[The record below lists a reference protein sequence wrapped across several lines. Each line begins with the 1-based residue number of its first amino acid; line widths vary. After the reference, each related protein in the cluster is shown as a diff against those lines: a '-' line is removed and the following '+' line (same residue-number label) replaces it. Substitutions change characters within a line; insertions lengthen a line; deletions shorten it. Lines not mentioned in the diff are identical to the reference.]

1 MRRDGGR
8 DRVSVDSVAFEI
20 DTPAAVFGPDAV
32 APRQSDRVVFGLDG
46 IHFIALLLRA
56 AVLELLTLG
65 LYRFWLTNDIRRFL
79 WSHTSLEG
87 ERLEYAGHGHEL
99 FSGFLGA
106 FAILVV
112 LSACIY
118 GPSQL
123 LDAAWVRYATVPLFF
138 FLRQV
143 ATYQARR
150 YRLSRTLWRGTRFWM
165 DGSAFSF
172 AARAI
177 LWDIAVLLSLGLAWP
192 WRVAAL
198 ERYQLGNSGYGVMPG
213 RFEGEGAILFRRVAW
228 IWVVMMI
235 PLGCLAYLAIT
246 TGVALDWSTDV
257 SNETLVAAI
266 FGPRS
271 HIVPLIAVLLSP
283 FVALTL
289 FALYSAAALRWWV
302 DGIRFGAVEPRC
314 SVRSSAMFGLF
325 LKGGVVFTFATLCL
339 AVLGLAAGLVALTI
353 SKISILDTTSMD
365 AALSALNDNHP
376 YAVLALLA
384 GGYVVIVLTLG
395 AVSRFFFDYAL
406 WRVVLPTVSFKNLE
420 AAEDIAAKGKPA
432 NALGEGL
439 LGLLRIGGL

>member
-1 MRRDGGR
+1 M
-8 DRVSVDSVAFEI
+8 SVDSNAFEM
-20 DTPAAVFGPDAV
+20 DPPAVVIGPDAV

-56 AVLELLTLG
+56 AVLELMTLG

-87 ERLEYAGHGHEL
+87 ERLEYSGHGHEL
-99 FSGFLGA
+99 FAGFLGA
-106 FAILVV
+106 FAILVA

-123 LDAAWVRYATVPLFF
+123 LDAAWLRYATIPLFF

-165 DGSAFSF
+165 DGSALGF
-172 AARAI
+172 AARAV
-177 LWDIAVLLSLGLAWP
+177 LWDAVVLLTLGLAWP

-198 ERYQLGNSGYGVMPG
+198 ERYQLGHSGYGVLPG
-213 RFEGEGAILFRRVAW
+213 RFDGEGSGLFRRVAW
-228 IWVVMMI
+228 MWIVMMI
-235 PLGCLAYLAIT
+235 PVGCLAYLAMT
-246 TGVALDWSTDV
+246 TAATLDWSPDA
-257 SNETLVAAI
+257 SNEDLLSAI
-266 FGPRS
+266 LGPRS

-289 FALYSAAALRWWV
+289 FALYNAESWRWWV
-302 DGIRFGAVEPRC
+302 NGIRFGDVEPHCALSR
-314 SVRSSAMFGLF
+314 SAMFGLY
-325 LKGGVVFTFATLCL
+325 LKAGVVFTFAALCVT
-339 AVLGLAAGLVALTI
+339 VLGVTAGLVALTI
-353 SKISILDTTSMD
+353 SKISILDTASME
-365 AALSALNDNHP
+365 AALGALNDNHP

-384 GGYVVIVLTLG
+384 GGYIVIVLTFG

-406 WRVVLPTVSFKNLE
+406 WRVVLPTLSFKHLA
-420 AAEDIAAKGKPA
+420 AAEDIDAKGTPA

>member
-1 MRRDGGR
+1 
-8 DRVSVDSVAFEI
+8 VSVDSVAFEI
-20 DTPAAVFGPDAV
+20 DAPAVIVGPDAV

-56 AVLELLTLG
+56 ALLELMTLG
-65 LYRFWLTNDIRRFL
+65 LYRFWLTNDVRRFL

-99 FSGFLGA
+99 FGGFLGA
-106 FAILVV
+106 FAILVA

-123 LDAAWVRYATVPLFF
+123 LDAAWVRYAIVPLFF

-165 DGSAFSF
+165 EGSALSF
-172 AARAI
+172 A
-177 LWDIAVLLSLGLAWP
+177 LLAVMWNLAALLTLGLAWP

-198 ERYQLGNSGYGVMPG
+198 ERYQLGNSGYGVLPG
-213 RFEGEGAILFRRVAW
+213 RFDGEGTVLFRRVAW
-228 IWVVMMI
+228 MWIVMMI
-235 PLGCLAYLAIT
+235 PVGCLVYLAVT
-246 TGVALDWSTDV
+246 TAATLDWSADA
-257 SNETLVAAI
+257 SNEALVAAI

-289 FALYSAAALRWWV
+289 FALYNAESWRWWV
-302 DGIRFGAVEPRC
+302 DGIRFGEVEPHCALSR
-314 SVRSSAMFGLF
+314 SAMFGLY
-325 LKGGVVFTFATLCL
+325 LKAGVVFTFAAICL
-339 AVLGLAAGLVALTI
+339 GVLGLAAGLVALTI

-365 AALSALNDNHP
+365 AALTALNDNHP

-406 WRVVLPTVSFKNLE
+406 WRVVLPTLSFKHLE
-420 AAEDIAAKGKPA
+420 AAEDIDAKGKPA